1 MMYLKHPAMRAM
13 LLAGI
18 CAFAAGKPVMA
29 ANAPASETPSKALK
43 TMPEADVSLK
53 KVQEIFDAAYLKT
66 EIDKEG
72 DLKIDDDGVKT
83 FVRVDP
89 ARKLITFFT
98 AWGFKASS
106 PEVKKLQLLNTLNNE
121 VIFVRF
127 SMPQPATLWCDYQF
141 LYDGGMTPHTLISN
155 YKQFVR
161 VASSAVS
168 SKDPDNLIG
177 SD

>member
-1 MMYLKHPAMRAM
+1 MKAMMYLKHPAMRAM

-83 FVRVDP
+83 FVRVDS
-89 ARKLITFFT
+89 ARKLITFFYRM
-98 AWGFKASS
+98 G
-106 PEVKKLQLLNTLNNE
+106 L
-121 VIFVRF
+121 
-127 SMPQPATLWCDYQF
+127 
-141 LYDGGMTPHTLISN
+141 
-155 YKQFVR
+155 
-161 VASSAVS
+161 
-168 SKDPDNLIG
+168 
-177 SD
+177 